1 MVQYRYAE
9 SPIMS
14 TYLLAFVIAHF
25 DYIMAKT
32 KSGISLFGLPISS
45 YHHSH
50 FTAMYCVC
58 GGMAKGVEVR
68 VYLPLGK
75 SGFGKFSLDV
85 AVRSLEFFD
94 EYVIVI

>member
-1 MVQYRYAE
+1 MVQYKYGS

-32 KSGISLFGLPISS
+32 KSG
-45 YHHSH
+45 
-50 FTAMYCVC
+50 
-58 GGMAKGVEVR
+58 VEVR

-75 SGFGKFSLDV
+75 SQFGKFSLDV

-94 EYVIVI
+94 E